1 MSHDLSWMK
10 LTGDIRTGLLQSVQS
25 LFTQHSQNTKHLWN
39 TWVVWDWLCCRRIF
53 ECATQN
59 WPNHAE
65 SLFQNSLCQLAD
77 FRQQGGLSFVIPVTL
92 YRKERK
98 SRQHNRNESPA
109 EFKISY
115 LLWCADRKTYVHF
128 SHSPP
133 RCRHLRA
140 DLSLANTSYSSLGS

>member
-10 LTGDIRTGLLQSVQS
+10 LTGDIRTGVIQSVQT

-92 YRKERK
+92 YRKGRN
-98 SRQHNRNESPA
+98 SRQHNTTGTNHRPSLKSAIYYDAQIAILMCISRTAHPA
-109 EFKISY
+109 VDIYERIY
-115 LLWCADRKTYVHF
+115 R
-128 SHSPP
+128 
-133 RCRHLRA
+133 
-140 DLSLANTSYSSLGS
+140 